1 MYSTFLIASP
11 SVIVRE
17 GLKTLLQSDAGLY
30 WVGDTVSE
38 DELLARARDLRVDI
52 LLFDLDLLDETA
64 GNALARV
71 RAVAPDTRIVALADT
86 LSDQRIVP
94 ALRAGAHGFI
104 IRRSTAGEISDAMR
118 AAQSGS
124 LVLNLVAAELLKQQL
139 QAPETPLEHLSARE
153 LEVLRALARG
163 LPNKLIA
170 QELIISEHTVKF
182 HIRSILDKLNAA
194 NRTEAVR
201 NGLERGLISI

>member
-17 GLKTLLQSDAGLY
+17 GLKTLLQGDAGLY
-30 WVGDTVSE
+30 WVGDAVTEE
-38 DELLARARDLRVDI
+38 DLVARARDLRVDI

-71 RAVAPDTRIVALADT
+71 RAVAPDTRVLALADT
-86 LSDQRIVP
+86 WSDQRIVP

-104 IRRSTAGEISDAMR
+104 IRRSSAGEISDAMR

-124 LVLNLVAAELLKQQL
+124 LVLNPAAAELLKQQL
-139 QAPETPLEHLSARE
+139 QTPNEPLEHLSARE

-170 QELIISEHTVKF
+170 QELVISEHTVKF

>member
-11 SVIVRE
+11 SAIVRE
-17 GLKTLLQSDAGLY
+17 GLKTLLLSDAGLY

-71 RAVAPDTRIVALADT
+71 RAVAPDTRILALADT
-86 LSDQRIVP
+86 WSDQRIVP

-104 IRRSTAGEISDAMR
+104 IRRSTAGEISDAMP

-124 LVLNLVAAELLKQQL
+124 LVLNPAAAELLKQQL
-139 QAPETPLEHLSARE
+139 QTPETPLEHLSARE

>member
-1 MYSTFLIASP
+1 LYNTFLIASP

-17 GLKTLLQSDAGLY
+17 GLKTLLRSDSGMY
-30 WVGDTVSE
+30 WVGDTLGE
-38 DELLARARDLRVDI
+38 NELLARVRDLRVDI

-64 GNALARV
+64 GDTLARV
-71 RAVAPDTRIVALADT
+71 RSLAPDTKIVALADAW
-86 LSDQRIVP
+86 SDQRIVP
-94 ALRAGAHGFI
+94 ALRSGAHGFI
-104 IRRSTAGEISDAMR
+104 IRRSTAGEISEAMR

-124 LVLNLVAAELLKQQL
+124 LVLNPAAAELLKRQL
-139 QAPETPLEHLSARE
+139 QPPETPLEHLSTRE
-153 LEVLRALARG
+153 LDVLRALARG

-170 QELIISEHTVKF
+170 QELVISEHTVKF

-201 NGLERGLISI
+201 NAFERGLISI